1 MLARF
6 GGGVELGGLALIL
19 GIVVLA
25 LTGHCTAT
33 VGPFGIH

>member
-6 GGGVELGGLALIL
+6 GGGFEIGGLALIL
-19 GIVVLA
+19 VLGVLA